1 MTVPF
6 DTVPLPNQSGDHTL
20 VFNDP
25 ESNSSSKTELVGT
38 SKPEGLLMVGDVP
51 DDGGV
56 VVVVVG
62 GDVVEV
68 VGGDVVVVV
77 GGDVVVVVVGG
88 FVGVV
93 TAAAALSAL
102 KP

>member
-25 ESNSSSKTELVGT
+25 ELNSSSRTKLVGT
-38 SKPEGLLMVGDVP
+38 SRLDGSLMVGRFPMTAAWSWSSWVRWS
-51 DDGGV
+51 V
-56 VVVVVG
+56 
-62 GDVVEV
+62 V

-77 GGDVVVVVVGG
+77 GGEVAGIVVGG
-88 FVGVV
+88 LRGS
-93 TAAAALSAL
+93 L
-102 KP
+102 PPRHCRY